1 MSVDFESTPTED
13 SGRRDSAC
21 VRAERRNDSSEPKV
35 TNPHGFSLTAYD
47 FKCAK

>member
-13 SGRRDSAC
+13 PARRDSAC
-21 VRAERRNDSSEPKV
+21 VCVEGRTDSSEPEV

-47 FKCAK
+47 FMCAE